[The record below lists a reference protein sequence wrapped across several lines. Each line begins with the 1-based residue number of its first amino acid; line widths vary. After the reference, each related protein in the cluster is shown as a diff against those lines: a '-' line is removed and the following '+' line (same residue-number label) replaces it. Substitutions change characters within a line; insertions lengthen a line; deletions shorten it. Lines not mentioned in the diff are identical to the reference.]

1 MPGPAA
7 RRRARRAAGE
17 FRCVV
22 GRDNN
27 GRARASERAGAVS
40 YGSIGVHVR
49 VARRGTALRRRW
61 SRELG

>member
-27 GRARASERAGAVS
+27 GRARASERAPYRTALSAYMYAWRGAV
-40 YGSIGVHVR
+40 
-49 VARRGTALRRRW
+49 LR
-61 SRELG
+61 